1 METSIREGTRG
12 WSRARRCEVSRVLR
26 PDVTTGCHAAPVPAR
41 SDASG
46 AHDGAVPASLWP
58 RLPDVDDDRLHRV
71 VPVPEAV
78 PGRDVGLDA
87 AVGVGRARPERVPAA
102 SPSVPRDRPLLPG
115 VPVPR
120 WLDLRRL
127 PLAVTR
133 DAHLDRRDRPVA
145 GPRLA
150 PDRVLAGGDRCP
162 DRGLGDACA

>member
-78 PGRDVGLDA
+78 PGRDVGLDMA
-87 AVGVGRARPERVPAA
+87 GGGGRPRPGRVLGA
-102 SPSVPRDRPLLPG
+102 SPSVPRGRPLPPGAPLP
-115 VPVPR
+115 PR
-120 WLDLRRL
+120 LDLL
-127 PLAVTR
+127 PLPLPPPPPP
-133 DAHLDRRDRPVA
+133 HPRRRRRPPA
-145 GPRLA
+145 RP
-150 PDRVLAGGDRCP
+150 
-162 DRGLGDACA
+162 